1 MAYSRPLNM
10 DFDPSWSESA
20 ECLTLDFGPF
30 ETVNRWRKMPAC
42 DEFVGARRSKHTVV
56 SYKDAVYVFGGD
68 NGRSMLNDLL
78 RFDVKEKSWGRAV
91 SNGVPPAPRYHHSAV
106 VHETSMFIFGGYTG
120 DIHSNSNLTN
130 RNDLWE
136 YKFATGQWSQCYP
149 AQSGRKPVARSAHG
163 AAVFEGKLWIFAG
176 YDGNAR
182 LNDMWTISLVGGAGE
197 TGARVWEEVVQA
209 GECPPTCCNFPIAV
223 ARDCLYVFSGQSGAK
238 KNNSLFQ
245 FHFKSS
251 TWTRIS
257 TEHILRGC
265 PPPPT
270 RRYGHTM
277 VAYDRQLYV
286 FGGAADNNP
295 SNDVHCF
302 DLDTQAWSVIPP
314 SSDSQVP
321 SGRLFHAGAVVA
333 DAMYIFGGTVE
344 NNIRS
349 GEMYRFQLAAYP
361 KCTLVQDFGRLL
373 ESNQFTDIN
382 FLVGFEPGVVVTAHI
397 ALVAA
402 RSDWLRSRIREAK
415 AGRDAHL
422 SKLFLGDAR
431 PTQRDCPVLEVR
443 LPEADP
449 DAFKMVLDF
458 IYTDQI
464 DPTRGCRERHQ
475 SSEVM
480 LSMMQ
485 VYMLAVQ
492 FHMKRLEN
500 LCTNYLESSINHRNV
515 LIALKNADQLKLF
528 VIKEFCLRFIIKDV
542 TYNQI
547 IMSKEFE
554 TLDQPLM
561 VEIIRRNQTRTM
573 RSLQDDIRAETG
585 ATIEEDMKRFL
596 RSGDEF
602 SDIFL
607 VLDNSPIPSHKA
619 ILAARSSYFEG
630 MLRSFCPP
638 DNRVIVSIGE
648 MIPSRQSFDSLL
660 RYVYH
665 GDVIMPPEDSLYL
678 FSAPHFYIF
687 SNNRLQVFCKTNL
700 ERNVTVENVLQILEA
715 ADRSQAADMK
725 KYALNLIVRHFSKVA
740 LQPRIRALSK
750 ELLLDVLFA
759 IADES
764 QERQMIQDVSCCSIN
779 SDN

>member
-1 MAYSRPLNM
+1 
-10 DFDPSWSESA
+10 
-20 ECLTLDFGPF
+20 
-30 ETVNRWRKMPAC
+30 
-42 DEFVGARRSKHTVV
+42 
-56 SYKDAVYVFGGD
+56 
-68 NGRSMLNDLL
+68 
-78 RFDVKEKSWGRAV
+78 
-91 SNGVPPAPRYHHSAV
+91 
-106 VHETSMFIFGGYTG
+106 
-120 DIHSNSNLTN
+120 
-130 RNDLWE
+130 
-136 YKFATGQWSQCYP
+136 
-149 AQSGRKPVARSAHG
+149 
-163 AAVFEGKLWIFAG
+163 
-176 YDGNAR
+176 
-182 LNDMWTISLVGGAGE
+182 
-197 TGARVWEEVVQA
+197 
-209 GECPPTCCNFPIAV
+209 
-223 ARDCLYVFSGQSGAK
+223 
-238 KNNSLFQ
+238 
-245 FHFKSS
+245 
-251 TWTRIS
+251 
-257 TEHILRGC
+257 
-265 PPPPT
+265 
-270 RRYGHTM
+270 M
-277 VAYDRQLYV
+277 V
-286 FGGAADNNP
+286 
-295 SNDVHCF
+295 
-302 DLDTQAWSVIPP
+302 
-314 SSDSQVP
+314 
-321 SGRLFHAGAVVA
+321 
-333 DAMYIFGGTVE
+333 
-344 NNIRS
+344 
-349 GEMYRFQLAAYP
+349 RFQLAAYP

-382 FLVGFEPGVVVTAHI
+382 FLVGGDPGVVVAAHI

-464 DPTRGCRERHQ
+464 DPTRGSRERHQ

-500 LCTNYLESSINHRNV
+500 LCINYLESSINHRNV

-573 RSLQDDIRAETG
+573 RSLQDDLRAETG

-607 VLDNSPIPSHKA
+607 VLDNTPIPSHKA

-725 KYALNLIVRHFSKVA
+725 KYALNLIVRYFSKVKISFVWIRCNILFRSPFSPGSA
-740 LQPRIRALSK
+740 SCPRSSSWMSSSRSLTS
-750 ELLLDVLFA
+750 L
-759 IADES
+759 
-764 QERQMIQDVSCCSIN
+764 RRGR
-779 SDN
+779 

>member
-1 MAYSRPLNM
+1 MAYSRPLNT

-56 SYKDAVYVFGGD
+56 AYKDAVYVFGGD

-136 YKFATGQWSQCYP
+136 YKFSTGQWSQCFP
-149 AQSGRKPVARSAHG
+149 AAAGRKPVARSAHG
-163 AAVFEGKLWIFAG
+163 AAVYEGKLWIFAG

-182 LNDMWTISLVGGAGE
+182 LNDMWTISLVGGAAE
-197 TGARVWEEVVQA
+197 TGARVWEEVVQT

-223 ARDCLYVFSGQSGAK
+223 ARDCMYVFSGQSGAK

-314 SSDSQVP
+314 SADSQVP

-333 DAMYIFGGTVE
+333 DAMFIFGGTVE

-373 ESNQFTDIN
+373 ESGQFTDIN
-382 FLVGFEPGVVVTAHI
+382 FLVGEAGEKATVVPAHI
-397 ALVAA
+397 AMVAA
-402 RSDWLRSRIREAK
+402 RSDWLKARIREAK
-415 AGRDAHL
+415 ASRDEHL
-422 SKLFLGDAR
+422 RKLFLDDAR

-458 IYTDQI
+458 IYTEQI

-475 SSEVM
+475 SNEVVV
-480 LSMMQ
+480 SMMQ

-492 FHMKRLEN
+492 FHMKRLEC
-500 LCTNYLESSINHRNV
+500 LCIMYLEASINHRNV
-515 LIALKNADQLKLF
+515 LNALKNSSHLKLF

-561 VEIIRRNQTRTM
+561 VEIIRRNQTRQL
-573 RSLQDDIRAETG
+573 RSLQEDLRQETG
-585 ATIEEDMKRFL
+585 PTIQEDMKRFL
-596 RSGDEF
+596 STGDEF

-607 VLDNSPIPSHKA
+607 TLDNTSIPSHKA

-638 DNRVIVSIGE
+638 DNKVIVSIGE
-648 MIPSRQSFDSLL
+648 MIPSRQSFDTLL
-660 RYVYH
+660 RYIYH
-665 GDVIMPPEDSLYL
+665 GDVAMPPEDSLYL
-678 FSAPHFYIF
+678 FSAPHFFIF
-687 SNNRLQVFCKTNL
+687 SNNRLQVITETTRRSVDQHIMILLCPAQVFCKTNL

-725 KYALNLIVRHFSKVA
+725 KYALNLIVRHFSKVCKH
-740 LQPRIRALSK
+740 LVI
-750 ELLLDVLFA
+750 
-759 IADES
+759 
-764 QERQMIQDVSCCSIN
+764 
-779 SDN
+779 

>member
-1 MAYSRPLNM
+1 MAYSRPLNT

-56 SYKDAVYVFGGD
+56 AYKDAVYVFGGD
-68 NGRSMLNDLL
+68 NGKSMLNDLL
-78 RFDVKEKSWGRAV
+78 RFDVKEKSWGRAF

-136 YKFATGQWSQCYP
+136 YKFATGQWSQWFLN
-149 AQSGRKPVARSAHG
+149 GRKPVARSAHG
-163 AAVFEGKLWIFAG
+163 AAVYDGKLWIFAG

-182 LNDMWTISLVGGAGE
+182 LNDMWTISLVGPAGDV
-197 TGARVWEEVVQA
+197 GGRVWEEVVQS

-223 ARDCLYVFSGQSGAK
+223 ARDCLFVFSGQSGAK

-302 DLDTQAWSVIPP
+302 DLDTQSWSVIPP
-314 SSDSQVP
+314 SADSQVP
-321 SGRLFHAGAVVA
+321 SGRLFHAGAIVGE
-333 DAMYIFGGTVE
+333 AMFIFGGTVE

-361 KCTLVQDFGRLL
+361 KCTLHEDFGRLL
-373 ESNQFTDIN
+373 ESGQFTDIN
-382 FLVGFEPGVVVTAHI
+382 FLVGDAETVVPAHI
-397 ALVAA
+397 AMVAA
-402 RSDWLRSRIREAK
+402 RSDWLRSRVREAK
-415 AGRDAHL
+415 SSRDAHL
-422 SKLFLGDAR
+422 SKLFEADSR
-431 PTQRDCPVLEVR
+431 PTQRDCPVLEVK
-443 LPEADP
+443 LVEAEP
-449 DAFKMVLDF
+449 AAFRMVLDF

-464 DPTRGCRERHQ
+464 DPTKGCRERHQ
-475 SSEVM
+475 SNEVV

-500 LCTNYLESSINHRNV
+500 LCINYLEASINHKNV
-515 LIALKNADQLKLF
+515 LVALKNASQLKLF
-528 VIKEFCLRFIIKDV
+528 FIKEFCLRFIIKDA

-547 IMSKEFE
+547 VMSKEFE

-561 VEIIRRNQTRTM
+561 VEIIRRRQTPQL
-573 RSLQDDIRAETG
+573 RSLQEDARCEIGPTIHDDL
-585 ATIEEDMKRFL
+585 KHFL
-596 RSGDEF
+596 RNGDEF
-602 SDIFL
+602 ADISL
-607 VLDNSPIPSHKA
+607 VLEGTPIPSHKA
-619 ILAARSSYFEG
+619 VLAARSSYFEG
-630 MLRSFCPP
+630 MVRSFCPP
-638 DNRVIVSIGE
+638 DNKVIVSIGE
-648 MIPSRQSFDSLL
+648 MVPSRQSFDSLL
-660 RYVYH
+660 RYIYY
-665 GDVIMPPEDSLYL
+665 GDVVMPPEDSLYL

-715 ADRSQAADMK
+715 ADRSQASDMK
-725 KYALNLIVRHFSKVA
+725 KYALNLIVRYFSKVA
-740 LQPRIRALSK
+740 LQPRIRQLSK

-764 QERQMIQDVSCCSIN
+764 QDNKLIQDMSCSSIN

>member
-1 MAYSRPLNM
+1 
-10 DFDPSWSESA
+10 
-20 ECLTLDFGPF
+20 
-30 ETVNRWRKMPAC
+30 
-42 DEFVGARRSKHTVV
+42 
-56 SYKDAVYVFGGD
+56 
-68 NGRSMLNDLL
+68 
-78 RFDVKEKSWGRAV
+78 
-91 SNGVPPAPRYHHSAV
+91 
-106 VHETSMFIFGGYTG
+106 
-120 DIHSNSNLTN
+120 
-130 RNDLWE
+130 
-136 YKFATGQWSQCYP
+136 
-149 AQSGRKPVARSAHG
+149 
-163 AAVFEGKLWIFAG
+163 
-176 YDGNAR
+176 
-182 LNDMWTISLVGGAGE
+182 
-197 TGARVWEEVVQA
+197 
-209 GECPPTCCNFPIAV
+209 
-223 ARDCLYVFSGQSGAK
+223 
-238 KNNSLFQ
+238 
-245 FHFKSS
+245 
-251 TWTRIS
+251 
-257 TEHILRGC
+257 
-265 PPPPT
+265 
-270 RRYGHTM
+270 M
-277 VAYDRQLYV
+277 V
-286 FGGAADNNP
+286 
-295 SNDVHCF
+295 
-302 DLDTQAWSVIPP
+302 I
-314 SSDSQVP
+314 
-321 SGRLFHAGAVVA
+321 
-333 DAMYIFGGTVE
+333 I
-344 NNIRS
+344 
-349 GEMYRFQLAAYP
+349 RFQLAAYP

-382 FLVGFEPGVVVTAHI
+382 FLVGCDPGVVVAAHI

-485 VYMLAVQ
+485 VITRCHDMSEARVKIIFFQVYMLAVQ

-500 LCTNYLESSINHRNV
+500 LCINYLESSINHRNV

-607 VLDNSPIPSHKA
+607 VLDNTPIPSHKA

-648 MIPSRQSFDSLL
+648 MVPSRQSFDSLL

-665 GDVIMPPEDSLYL
+665 GDVVMPPEDSLYL

-725 KYALNLIVRHFSKVA
+725 KYALNLIVRYFSKVT
-740 LQPRIRALSK
+740 LVI
-750 ELLLDVLFA
+750 
-759 IADES
+759 
-764 QERQMIQDVSCCSIN
+764 
-779 SDN
+779 

>member
-1 MAYSRPLNM
+1 
-10 DFDPSWSESA
+10 
-20 ECLTLDFGPF
+20 
-30 ETVNRWRKMPAC
+30 MPAC

-56 SYKDAVYVFGGD
+56 AYKDAVYVFGGD

-136 YKFATGQWSQCYP
+136 YKFATGQWTQCLP
-149 AQSGRKPVARSAHG
+149 SGGGRRPVARSAHG
-163 AAVFEGKLWIFAG
+163 AAVYDGKLWIFAG

-182 LNDMWTISLVGGAGE
+182 LNDMWSISLVGGGGE
-197 TGARVWEEVVQA
+197 GGGRVWEEVVQA

-302 DLDTQAWSVIPP
+302 DLDTQSWTVIPP

-321 SGRLFHAGAVVA
+321 SGRLFHAGAVVS
-333 DAMYIFGGTVE
+333 DAMFIFGGTVE

-361 KCTLVQDFGRLL
+361 RCTLMQDFGRLL
-373 ESNQFTDIN
+373 QSNQFTDIN
-382 FLVGFEPGVVVTAHI
+382 FIVGETDTAVPAHI
-397 ALVAA
+397 AMVAA
-402 RSDWLRSRIREAK
+402 RSEWLRAKIREAK
-415 AGRDAHL
+415 CNRDAHL
-422 SKLFLGDAR
+422 SKLFVADSR

-443 LPEADP
+443 LTEADP

-475 SSEVM
+475 SNEVV

-485 VYMLAVQ
+485 VYMLAVR
-492 FHMKRLEN
+492 FHMRRLEY
-500 LCTNYLESSINHRNV
+500 LCINYLESSINHKNV
-515 LIALKNADQLKLF
+515 LVALKNASQLKLF
-528 VIKEFCLRFIIKDV
+528 VVKEFCLRFIIKDA

-547 IMSKEFE
+547 VMSKEFE

-561 VEIIRRNQTRTM
+561 VEIIRRRQTPQL
-573 RSLQDDIRAETG
+573 RSLQDDVRSET
-585 ATIEEDMKRFL
+585 APSIQDDMKKFL
-596 RSGDEF
+596 RSGEEF
-602 SDIFL
+602 ADIYL
-607 VLDNSPIPSHKA
+607 ILESTPIPSHKA

-630 MLRSFCPP
+630 MLRSFSPP
-638 DNRVIVSIGE
+638 DNKVKVSIGE
-648 MIPSRQSFDSLL
+648 MVPSRQSFDTLL
-660 RYVYH
+660 RYIYY
-665 GDVIMPPEDSLYL
+665 GDVTMPPEDSLYL

-725 KYALNLIVRHFSKVA
+725 KYSLNLIVRHFSKVA
-740 LQPRIRALSK
+740 LQPRIRSLSK
-750 ELLLDVLFA
+750 ELLLEILFA
-759 IADES
+759 IADET
-764 QERQMIQDVSCCSIN
+764 QDNKLVQDVSCCSIN
-779 SDN
+779 SDA

>member
-1 MAYSRPLNM
+1 MAYARPLNT

-56 SYKDAVYVFGGD
+56 AYKDAVYVFGGD
-68 NGRSMLNDLL
+68 NGKSMLNDLL
-78 RFDVKEKSWGRAV
+78 RFDVKEKSWGRAF

-106 VHETSMFIFGGYTG
+106 VHEASMFIFGGYTG

-136 YKFATGQWSQCYP
+136 YKFATGQWSQWFLN
-149 AQSGRKPVARSAHG
+149 GRKPVARSAHG
-163 AAVFEGKLWIFAG
+163 AAVYDGKLWIFAG

-182 LNDMWTISLVGGAGE
+182 LNDMWTISLVGGDG
-197 TGARVWEEVVQA
+197 GGRVWEEVVQS

-223 ARDCLYVFSGQSGAK
+223 ARDCLFVFSGQSGAK

-302 DLDTQAWSVIPP
+302 DLDTQSWSVIPP
-314 SSDSQVP
+314 SADSQVP
-321 SGRLFHAGAVVA
+321 SGRLFHAGAIVGE
-333 DAMYIFGGTVE
+333 AMFIFGGTVE

-361 KCTLVQDFGRLL
+361 KCTLHEDFGRLL
-373 ESNQFTDIN
+373 ESGQFTDIN
-382 FLVGFEPGVVVTAHI
+382 FLVGDLETVVPAHI
-397 ALVAA
+397 AMVAA
-402 RSDWLRSRIREAK
+402 RSDWLRARVREAK

-422 SKLFLGDAR
+422 SKLFEADSR
-431 PTQRDCPVLEVR
+431 PTQRDCPVLEVK
-443 LPEADP
+443 LVEAEP
-449 DAFKMVLDF
+449 AAFRMVLDF

-464 DPTRGCRERHQ
+464 DPTKGFRERHQ
-475 SSEVM
+475 SNEVV

-500 LCTNYLESSINHRNV
+500 LCINYLEASVNHKNV
-515 LIALKNADQLKLF
+515 LVALKNASQLKLF
-528 VIKEFCLRFIIKDV
+528 FIKEFCLRFIIKDA

-547 IMSKEFE
+547 VMSKEFE

-561 VEIIRRNQTRTM
+561 VEIIRRRQTPQL
-573 RSLQDDIRAETG
+573 RSLQEDARSETG
-585 ATIEEDMKRFL
+585 PTIHDDLRYFL
-596 RSGDEF
+596 RNGAEF
-602 SDIFL
+602 ADISL
-607 VLDNSPIPSHKA
+607 VLEGTPIPSHKA
-619 ILAARSSYFEG
+619 VLAARSSYFEG
-630 MLRSFCPP
+630 MVRSFCPP
-638 DNRVIVSIGE
+638 DNKVIVSIGE
-648 MIPSRQSFDSLL
+648 MVPSRQSFDSLL
-660 RYVYH
+660 RYIYY
-665 GDVIMPPEDSLYL
+665 GDVVMPPEDSLYL

-715 ADRSQAADMK
+715 ADRSQASDMK
-725 KYALNLIVRHFSKVA
+725 KYALNLIVRYFSKVA
-740 LQPRIRALSK
+740 LQPRIRQLSK
-750 ELLLDVLFA
+750 DLLLDVIFA

-764 QERQMIQDVSCCSIN
+764 QDNKLIQDMSCSSIN